1 VSQDLQ
7 AATNLTS
14 DLATLRIHRE
24 AGLHRAR
31 RRLLYAVLLFA
42 IAAALVLYFARDRIT
57 AQEVET
63 VRPTVRRSTA
73 ASARPILAAS
83 GYLVARRKAVV
94 SAKIQGRLA
103 ELDVDEG
110 SWVTAGQVIARLDN
124 NDLEAQIDVA
134 RAGVQ
139 QAAADL
145 AEKQR
150 QLQLTQVLAND
161 GVVSQ
166 DQLQAAASRVRLA
179 DATLSQSKATLSLA
193 ESKLQNTIIRAP
205 FAGVVVKKMA
215 EVGESVAPIPPGVNL
230 STSSGAIVGMADMA
244 TLEAEADVSESNIA
258 KLQRNQPAQ
267 VAVDAILDH
276 TYRAVLRQVIP
287 TADRTKATIMVKVRL
302 LEKDENLKPEMSA
315 KVTFLERAGESSRTV
330 KPIITVPKDALVVK
344 NGTTAVF
351 VVDSQRKVHFVP
363 VSIGGERQDEVIVDQ
378 GLAGTEAL
386 VLRPPNTLKDGDT
399 VKPRAEE
406 ANA

>member
-14 DLATLRIHRE
+14 DLATLRIDRE
-24 AGLHRAR
+24 AGLHPAR

-124 NDLEAQIDVA
+124 NDLQAQIDVA

-150 QLQLTQVLAND
+150 QLQLTQGLAND

-193 ESKLQNTIIRAP
+193 ETNLQNTIIRAP

-276 TYRAVLRQVIP
+276 TYLAVLRQVIP

-302 LEKDENLKPEMSA
+302 LEKDENLRPEMSA

-330 KPIITVPKDALVVK
+330 KPIITVPKDALIVK

-363 VSIGGERQDEVIVDQ
+363 VLIGGERQDEVIVDQ

-386 VLRPPNTLKDGDT
+386 VLRPPSTLKDGDT

-406 ANA
+406 TNA